1 MDGQLYEQSICFTNL
16 THLAIYSYDDVF
28 NEKMK
33 NNNLE
38 KNIEKARINVYN
50 ILAILIV
57 IIPEFFAELIY
68 TIEVS
73 QHKSILP
80 NEGEAWINNTELK
93 LSKMNIFELRLMA
106 KQLRLHGY
114 SSDNRNSL
122 IKRIEKKSK
131 RRIKWKSLNN

>member
-1 MDGQLYEQSICFTNL
+1 
-16 THLAIYSYDDVF
+16 
-28 NEKMK
+28 MK
-33 NNNLE
+33 NNNLQ
-38 KNIEKARINVYN
+38 KNIEKAKINIYN

-73 QHKSILP
+73 QYKNILP

-93 LSKMNIFELRLMA
+93 LSKMNIYELRLMA
-106 KQLRLHGY
+106 KQLRIYGY